1 MPVEVGKQYKLIG
14 GHTSVKGKLAT
25 VESIDPSGLT
35 VVVRVGNKSFRC
47 RTVSLE
53 QPGAVGQSTRGDP
66 TLPPV
71 RTFAQAFGQPN
82 GRPVLDKASA
92 MDRDMKPLM
101 EKAHTHAQ
109 KYIQVASGNDVRA
122 RGIATSALYRGA
134 GAVLTAFASF
144 KAIYGAALAQPYEEQ
159 LLKIYN
165 DALATGRPNYERQT
179 ARQFL
184 MYRY

>member
-35 VVVRVGNKSFRC
+35 VVVQVGNKSFRC

-71 RTFAQAFGQPN
+71 
-82 GRPVLDKASA
+82 
-92 MDRDMKPLM
+92 
-101 EKAHTHAQ
+101 
-109 KYIQVASGNDVRA
+109 
-122 RGIATSALYRGA
+122 TSALYRGA